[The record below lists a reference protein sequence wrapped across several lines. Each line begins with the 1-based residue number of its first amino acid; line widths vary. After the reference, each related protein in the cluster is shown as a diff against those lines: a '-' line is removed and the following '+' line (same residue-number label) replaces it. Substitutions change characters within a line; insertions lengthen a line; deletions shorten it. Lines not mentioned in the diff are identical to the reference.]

1 MKCDQIWPS
10 KSPKTE
16 FVCILPNLE
25 LFIPSD
31 CYYPDIHAMFR
42 KCFLCYGYRSDFELQ
57 MNNSEAVSV
66 KPPARE
72 FDGILPNIS
81 LPMTNDEY

>member
-1 MKCDQIWPS
+1 
-10 KSPKTE
+10 
-16 FVCILPNLE
+16 
-25 LFIPSD
+25 
-31 CYYPDIHAMFR
+31 MFR
-42 KCFLCYGYRSDFELQ
+42 KYFLCYGYRSDFELQ
-57 MNNSEAVSV
+57 INNSEAVSV